1 MRRAALLPLL
11 LVFVAASALSADD
24 PVKRATLQVQP
35 FPGPVLHT
43 IMTRAEIAPGGEVPF
58 HTHPG
63 IEMGYVASGEA
74 VLARRGQADLTLK
87 AGDSFSIPQ
96 GLVHSLKN
104 AGQAPLVVIST
115 YVVDQNKPLVI
126 PAS

>member
-1 MRRAALLPLL
+1 MRSAALIPLVL
-11 LVFVAASALSADD
+11 IFVAGAALSADNL
-24 PVKRATLQVQP
+24 VKRATLQVQP

-74 VLARRGQADLTLK
+74 LLSRKGQADLSLK

-96 GLVHSLKN
+96 GLVHALKN
-104 AGQAPLVVIST
+104 AGPAPLVVIST
-115 YVVDQNKPLVI
+115 YVVDQNQPLVI
-126 PAS
+126 PAV

>member
-1 MRRAALLPLL
+1 MRAAALIPLV
-11 LVFVAASALSADD
+11 LVFCAASALSADNL
-24 PVKRATLQVQP
+24 VKRATLQVQP

-43 IMTRAEIAPGGEVPF
+43 IMTRAEIAPGGDVPS

-74 VLARRGQADLTLK
+74 VLSRKGEADLSLK

-104 AGQAPLVVIST
+104 AGAAPLVVVST

>member
-63 IEMGYVASGEA
+63 IEMGYVAAGEA
-74 VLARRGQADLTLK
+74 VLSRKGQANLTLK
-87 AGDSFSIPQ
+87 AGDSFSIPK

-104 AGQAPLVVIST
+104 AGAAPLVVIST
-115 YVVDQNKPLVI
+115 YVVDQNQPLVI

>member
-1 MRRAALLPLL
+1 MRRVAFLPLV
-11 LVFVAASALSADD
+11 LVFAAAAAMSADN

-43 IMTRAEIAPGGEVPF
+43 IMTRAKIAAGGEVPS

-63 IEMGYVASGEA
+63 IEMGYVAAGEA
-74 VLARRGQADLTLK
+74 VLSRKGQADLRLK

-104 AGQAPLVVIST
+104 AGRGPLVVIST

>member
-1 MRRAALLPLL
+1 MRYAALIPLV
-11 LVFVAASALSADD
+11 LVFVAASALSADN

-43 IMTRAEIAPGGEVPF
+43 IMTRAEIAPGGEVPS

-74 VLARRGQADLTLK
+74 LLSRKGEANLTLK
-87 AGDSFSIPQ
+87 AGDSFSIQQ

-104 AGQAPLVVIST
+104 AGPAPLVVIST
-115 YVVDQNKPLVI
+115 YVVDQNQPLVI
-126 PAS
+126 PAA

>member
-24 PVKRATLQVQP
+24 PVKRATLQVQQ

>member
-1 MRRAALLPLL
+1 MRPAAFLPLVL
-11 LVFVAASALSADD
+11 IFVATAAPSAD
-24 PVKRATLQVQP
+24 PLVKRATLQVQP

-43 IMTRAEIAPGGEVPF
+43 IMTRAEIAPGGEVPS

-74 VLARRGQADLTLK
+74 VLARKGQADLRLK

-96 GLVHSLKN
+96 GLIHSLKN
-104 AGQAPLVVIST
+104 AGRGPLVVIST
-115 YVVDQNKPLVI
+115 YVVDQNQPLVI